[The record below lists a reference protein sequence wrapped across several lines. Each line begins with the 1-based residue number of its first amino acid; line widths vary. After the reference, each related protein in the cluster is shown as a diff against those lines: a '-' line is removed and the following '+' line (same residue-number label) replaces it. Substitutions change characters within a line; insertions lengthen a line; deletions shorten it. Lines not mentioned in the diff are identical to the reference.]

1 MSNPPSQGAF
11 GHALAG
17 MLATQTAATC
27 ALAAVPVMAPAIA
40 ITIGVDSSLVG
51 IYSGLVFLAATIV
64 SAWSGAFIARLG
76 PVRTNQ
82 LALVGTGL
90 ALLIASGAT
99 LAAVALAALLV
110 GAGYGPNTPTGSQ
123 VLARVTP
130 PNRRALA
137 FSLKQS
143 GSPLGGM
150 LAGFM
155 LPPIVLLAG
164 WKIALVVVFALA
176 LTTAVAIE
184 PLRRRIDPRQRSSE
198 SSERISALA
207 SMRFVLGDQSL
218 RRLTAGGVALMVAHA
233 CFQTLFVAYLVDHV
247 KLSLALAG
255 VLYAS
260 MQAAGAVSRVVIGWG
275 VDRFRSPRAILAVV
289 ACIALIGTVLVATFS
304 DGWSTAAIWLVCL
317 IVGIGSSG
325 WYGAFLSEVARAA
338 STERAGFATGG
349 TLFFVYGAHVVA
361 PIMASVLI
369 VMTGSYIPVFVTIA
383 VLAGVA
389 AASFARI
396 GFERK

>member
-1 MSNPPSQGAF
+1 
-11 GHALAG
+11 
-17 MLATQTAATC
+17 MLATQIAAAC
-27 ALAAVPVMAPAIA
+27 VLAAVPVMAPAIA

-51 IYSGLVFLAATIV
+51 VYSGLVFAAAMIV

-90 ALLIASGAT
+90 ALLVASGAT
-99 LAAVALAALLV
+99 LSTVALTGLLV

-130 PNRRALA
+130 LHRQALA

-143 GSPLGGM
+143 GAPLGGM

-164 WKIALVVVFALA
+164 WKVAVVVVFAFA
-176 LTTAVAIE
+176 IATAIAIE
-184 PLRRRIDPRQRSSE
+184 PLRRQIDPLQRSSE
-198 SSERISALA
+198 SSERISAPA
-207 SMRFVLGDQSL
+207 SMRFVLEDQSL
-218 RRLTAGGVALMVAHA
+218 RRLMAGGVALMVAHA

-247 KLSLALAG
+247 KLSLAIAG

-260 MQAAGAVSRVVIGWG
+260 MQASGAVSRLVIGWG
-275 VDRFRSPRAILAVV
+275 VDRLRSPRAILSVV
-289 ACIALIGTVLVATFS
+289 AGIALLGTALVAAFS
-304 DGWSTAAIWLVCL
+304 DRWPPGAIWLVCV

-325 WYGAFLSEVARAA
+325 WYGAFLSEIARAA
-338 STERAGFATGG
+338 SIERAGFATGG
-349 TLFFVYGAHVVA
+349 ALFFVYGANVVT
-361 PIMASVLI
+361 PIIASVL
-369 VMTGSYIPVFVTIA
+369 VAMTGSYMPVFATIA

-389 AASFARI
+389 AVSFARV
-396 GFERK
+396 GSDS